1 MTAEMRPWYPAST
14 GARTGHRRT
23 GGPRR
28 APSQYGAVRGVDA
41 AGRTLMASGRGSWGR
56 ASLGRRAALGGVQRA
71 TSRRG
76 GVRASKVLMALCS
89 KLNNSKI
96 LYKSA
101 PNVEYESCRSQTH
114 LQLSQRLYGVFLIGF
129 FSASLSTLNTTPL
142 Q

>member
-14 GARTGHRRT
+14 GAHTAGRRRRI

-28 APSQYGAVRGVDA
+28 APSRYGVARGTRAPGGFQRPRDA
-41 AGRTLMASGRGSWGR
+41 AYGEE
-56 ASLGRRAALGGVQRA
+56 RAAAGGQPWA
-71 TSRRG
+71 ARG
-76 GVRASKVLMALCS
+76 GALDQIVLKVPCL
-89 KLNNSKI
+89 KLNISKI

-114 LQLSQRLYGVFLIGF
+114 LQLSQRLYGVFLNRF
-129 FSASLSTLNTTPL
+129 CSASLSTLYATQL